1 MSLSHVPCTLKEVF
15 TGPRYIGSHNPHSH
29 RPFVQGPL
37 SWVLCSGPTF
47 MGPLFRPPNP
57 RLFIQAPQSRA
68 YDSVPTLMGPLFR
81 AHFHKPFVQGPLSWA
96 LSSGPTLLGPRLLGP
111 TLLGPPLLGPLS
123 WSPLFDRSFGL
134 AACPAILVPC
144 ILYICVLSSCQGPEI
159 LHNCLSA
166 KLPGTLQPSPRPREI
181 ERDNCC
187 GSWRQRWSKTSHG
200 KKRYCITR
208 V

>member
-1 MSLSHVPCTLKEVF
+1 MSLSHVPCTHKEVF
-15 TGPRYIGSHNPHSH
+15 TGPRYIGPHNPGPTLIGPLFRAHSH
-29 RPFVQGPL
+29 GSFVQGPL
-37 SWVLCSGPTF
+37 SWALCSGPPIQ
-47 MGPLFRPPNP
+47 GSLFRPPNP
-57 RLFIQAPQSRA
+57 GPMIQC
-68 YDSVPTLMGPLFR
+68 
-81 AHFHKPFVQGPLSWA
+81 PLSWA

-187 GSWRQRWSKTSHG
+187 GSWRQR
-200 KKRYCITR
+200 
-208 V
+208 